1 MSLIIGFDAG
11 GTFTDSVVFNTETK
25 KIISS
30 GKALTTNFDL
40 SQGIKKSLNVTLKD
54 LSIRE
59 RENIKQII
67 VSSTFATNSLI
78 NSNGCRVGLILIG
91 FDKSILENQPLVDA
105 CNNGNICL
113 IKGGHDA
120 EGNEKEKLDFKS
132 IKKFIEVNQSKFESV
147 AIASQ
152 FSTRNPDHE
161 NRTKEFLINKN
172 KIKLP
177 ITCSHELSYELNGP
191 KRAITCALNASLTHI
206 ISDLLNNIELILKE
220 KKITAKIMVVKGDG
234 SLIDSKTAR
243 FRPIDTTMSGPAASC
258 IGAAWLTRKKD
269 AIIVDIGG
277 TSTDISLLKSGYPEV
292 SKQGARIGIWDTMV
306 EAISIS
312 TQGLGGDSEVIFE
325 ETNSNLDINLGPKRV
340 VPLSIISERFPS
352 VLSILTKQSKF
363 PFYSHTDG
371 IFIWK
376 KNIPK
381 NLNWLSKIERFTFDK
396 LQINEVSSLSE
407 ITPNQSSFGAV
418 NRLIKY
424 NLVEI
429 SGFTPTDAVHVL
441 GIYNSF
447 NTKAANLGALIIS
460 KMKSKSGKIIFN
472 SKEQFA
478 KAVLNKLFEKSSI
491 SIFDFATKKIFN
503 NSSNNFLKNNL
514 FCKYVFG
521 QNNSLAKI
529 NLKLNTPIISIGAS
543 AASYYPKIASLLNTK
558 NITPENFAVAGAVG
572 AAVGSIRQTVKILI
586 TKDQNE
592 KYRVH
597 FPSKV
602 KTYNKLENAINDAKI
617 EGRYLS
623 KKKCILN
630 GAINTRT
637 TTEIQKKEI
646 FIKSNKKIFLEYNLI
661 STTTGKI
668 N

>member
-54 LSIRE
+54 LPIRDKK
-59 RENIKQII
+59 NIKQII
-67 VSSTFATNSLI
+67 VSSTLATNSLI

-91 FDKSILENQPLVDA
+91 FDKSIFENQPLVDA
-105 CNNGNICL
+105 CNNGNMCL

-132 IKKFIEVNQSKFESV
+132 IKKFVEINKSKFESI

-161 NRTKEFLINKN
+161 NRTKEFLIKKN

-234 SLIDSKTAR
+234 SLIDSKTAIY
-243 FRPIDTTMSGPAASC
+243 RPIDTTMSGPAASF
-258 IGAAWLTRKKD
+258 IGAAWLSGKKD

-277 TSTDISLLKSGYPEV
+277 TSTDISLLNSGYPEV
-292 SKQGARIGIWDTMV
+292 SKQGARIGVWDTMV

-312 TQGLGGDSEVIFE
+312 TQGLGGDSEIIFE

-363 PFYSHTDG
+363 PFYSHTDC
-371 IFIWK
+371 IFVW
-376 KNIPK
+376 
-381 NLNWLSKIERFTFDK
+381 
-396 LQINEVSSLSE
+396 
-407 ITPNQSSFGAV
+407 
-418 NRLIKY
+418 
-424 NLVEI
+424 
-429 SGFTPTDAVHVL
+429 
-441 GIYNSF
+441 
-447 NTKAANLGALIIS
+447 
-460 KMKSKSGKIIFN
+460 
-472 SKEQFA
+472 
-478 KAVLNKLFEKSSI
+478 
-491 SIFDFATKKIFN
+491 
-503 NSSNNFLKNNL
+503 
-514 FCKYVFG
+514 
-521 QNNSLAKI
+521 
-529 NLKLNTPIISIGAS
+529 
-543 AASYYPKIASLLNTK
+543 
-558 NITPENFAVAGAVG
+558 
-572 AAVGSIRQTVKILI
+572 
-586 TKDQNE
+586 
-592 KYRVH
+592 
-597 FPSKV
+597 
-602 KTYNKLENAINDAKI
+602 
-617 EGRYLS
+617 
-623 KKKCILN
+623 
-630 GAINTRT
+630 
-637 TTEIQKKEI
+637 
-646 FIKSNKKIFLEYNLI
+646 KKIFLK
-661 STTTGKI
+661 T
-668 N
+668 